1 MTNLNFITDG
11 TIERLCAQRNR
22 RAEVLR
28 ECFNNKISRIQDDA
42 EAMTD
47 YCRDMQRAGI
57 DARPELTE
65 AENYLKSLL
74 LLVGIMKLE
83 HERRQDGA
91 AQAAE

>member
-1 MTNLNFITDG
+1 MNLNFITDG
-11 TIERLCAQRNR
+11 TIERICAQRNR
-22 RAEVLR
+22 RAEILR
-28 ECFNNKISRIQDDA
+28 ECFTNQLKHIQDSS

-57 DARPELTE
+57 DARPELNE
-65 AENYLKSLL
+65 AETYLKSLL
-74 LLVGIMKLE
+74 LLVGVMKLE